1 MRTLQDFFKSIGKL
15 GLVYG
20 PAHENR
26 FSRSCACANTYH
38 LVQTFQGGFQFAVF
52 PSDFKV
58 SKPSLSHIVHK
69 KFKLKSGYYLHFD
82 FMCTGTKPLSSRH
95 YGVRESSLEG
105 NKTDEFISFSVNY
118 LKCILD
124 ALCNGYNL
132 YIPELRAYE
141 KQPPA
146 TAEELKAIKAEFRS
160 IVKGKLVGILY
171 DNNRNEYY
179 DIEKQIDEI
188 RSKLGLFKKKP
199 RFSININNTVHVRNN
214 DYLTFQLYQY

>member
-1 MRTLQDFFKSIGKL
+1 MRTLQDFFKSIGMQ
-15 GLVYG
+15 GYG

-26 FSRSCACANTYH
+26 FSRSCACAYTSH
-38 LVQTFQGGFQFAVF
+38 LAQTFQGGLQFAVF

-82 FMCTGTKPLSSRH
+82 FMCTGKKPLYNQR
-95 YGVRESSLEG
+95 YRVRERSLEG
-105 NKTDEFISFSVNY
+105 NTTNEFISFSICY
-118 LKCILD
+118 LTYLLA
-124 ALCNGYNL
+124 ALNNGYNL
-132 YIPELRAYE
+132 YDPESRKYE
-141 KQPPA
+141 RQPPA

-171 DNNRNEYY
+171 ENIKNEYC
-179 DIEKQIDEI
+179 DTEKKIEEI
-188 RSKLGLFKKKP
+188 KNKLGLFKKKP
-199 RFSININNTVHVRNN
+199 RFSININNTVHPKDN